1 MKNNNKKTLKTI
13 VFAMVLAAGML
24 LPAGGYAQENG
35 KWGGGLFGHGAT
47 DESDGWLRGLFNL
60 PETDEEVEITN
71 YGIGETV
78 PVGSG
83 LLILL
88 GAGLGYVALKKKED
102 EQ

>member
-1 MKNNNKKTLKTI
+1 MKNNKNRKAFVLS
-13 VFAMVLAAGML
+13 VAMAALML
-24 LPAGGYAQENG
+24 SPITSNAQYREDRYGLQEWGQTSLMGKNGVGGNNRD
-35 KWGGGLFGHGAT
+35 GGASVSGGI
-47 DESDGWLRGLFNL
+47 S
-60 PETDEEVEITN
+60 N

-78 PVGSG
+78 PMGSG

>member
-1 MKNNNKKTLKTI
+1 MKNTKHRKAFVLLM
-13 VFAMVLAAGML
+13 AMAALML
-24 LPAGGYAQENG
+24 SPMTSNAQYREDRYGLQQWGQTGLLGKQGSGGTRD
-35 KWGGGLFGHGAT
+35 GGTSG
-47 DESDGWLRGLFNL
+47 
-60 PETDEEVEITN
+60 EITN

-88 GAGLGYVALKKKED
+88 GAGLGYVVLKKKED